1 LETFNSQYLQR
12 HSSDAAALLAVA
24 RVLKLLH
31 SPLVE
36 IENTIFG
43 ILDEGVEVDD
53 DVSRWRPCLS
63 AVLNVTLIKN
73 HI

>member
-1 LETFNSQYLQR
+1 M
-12 HSSDAAALLAVA
+12 
-24 RVLKLLH
+24 LH

-43 ILDEGVEVDD
+43 ILDEGVEVDV